1 MLSAV
6 EEIQPK
12 YVFISFADE
21 QEMKKTMNF
30 INLLQEKRESLSV
43 GFIGNLGVLNQLDIE
58 TILIGDTKEEW
69 DGWLKCRN
77 SCSKRTIYFL
87 FHIIKIRC
95 IGYVGRV

>member
-30 INLLQEKRESLSV
+30 INLLQEKGISFCWIYRKARRSKPV
-43 GFIGNLGVLNQLDIE
+43 G
-58 TILIGDTKEEW
+58 
-69 DGWLKCRN
+69 
-77 SCSKRTIYFL
+77 
-87 FHIIKIRC
+87 H
-95 IGYVGRV
+95 

>member
-30 INLLQEKRESLSV
+30 INVLQEKRESLSV
-43 GFIGNLGVLNQLDIE
+43 GFIGKLGVLNQLDIE

-69 DGWLKCRN
+69 DGWLKM
-77 SCSKRTIYFL
+77 SE
-87 FHIIKIRC
+87 
-95 IGYVGRV
+95 

>member
-43 GFIGNLGVLNQLDIE
+43 GFIGKLGVLNQLDIE

-69 DGWLKCRN
+69 DGWLKM
-77 SCSKRTIYFL
+77 SE
-87 FHIIKIRC
+87 
-95 IGYVGRV
+95 

>member
-30 INLLQEKRESLSV
+30 INLLQEKGNLFLLDLSER
-43 GFIGNLGVLNQLDIE
+43 LGVLNQLDIE

>member
-30 INLLQEKRESLSV
+30 INLLQEK
-43 GFIGNLGVLNQLDIE
+43 GNLFLLDLSE
-58 TILIGDTKEEW
+58 
-69 DGWLKCRN
+69 
-77 SCSKRTIYFL
+77 S
-87 FHIIKIRC
+87 
-95 IGYVGRV
+95 

>member
-21 QEMKKTMNF
+21 QNEKTMNF

-43 GFIGNLGVLNQLDIE
+43 GFIGKLGVLNQLDIE

>member
-1 MLSAV
+1 
-6 EEIQPK
+6 
-12 YVFISFADE
+12 
-21 QEMKKTMNF
+21 MNF
-30 INLLQEKRESLSV
+30 INLLQEKESLSV
-43 GFIGNLGVLNQLDIE
+43 GFIGKLGVLNQLDIE

>member
-69 DGWLKCRN
+69 DGWLKM
-77 SCSKRTIYFL
+77 SE
-87 FHIIKIRC
+87 
-95 IGYVGRV
+95 